1 MSSRNQLLPA
11 LLILAFVLV
20 GIFAPLAMAGMGHH
34 GMGSMGDCPFMPGE
48 TVLCEMNIFAHLN
61 SWQALFA
68 TLAPE
73 LVTFGIALFATLLAF
88 ALFRHLFDPPEVS
101 KRHLSFLHRRG
112 EYAPLSVVLFLGSSI
127 SPRAP

>member
-1 MSSRNQLLPA
+1 
-11 LLILAFVLV
+11 
-20 GIFAPLAMAGMGHH
+20 
-34 GMGSMGDCPFMPGE
+34 MPGE
-48 TVLCEMNIFAHLN
+48 VVLCEMNIFAHLN

-68 TLAPE
+68 TLVPE

-101 KRHLSFLHRRG
+101 KRHLSFLQRR
-112 EYAPLSVVLFLGSSI
+112 EVYTSSFASFFLGSSI